1 MNPMKKTPSYAKS
14 GKLTP
19 KEARLLK
26 ALMGKLIGEEGMRV
40 MQASGMTGG
49 TPSFLQRI
57 VDEASQVASGV
68 GSALSGQ
75 GFDQG
80 YSVAEARDRAEDAT
94 GVAGKTDAFLTGA
107 GKFFSDVFDNDA
119 SNQRL
124 YTGETIDL
132 LGRAGDAYDRAR
144 MTDEERKQLR
154 IQEYIDQNRLT
165 GPASQRSATITGEQL
180 ERAGGTTEDLL
191 NLISE
196 GKMKG
201 NRPKTTFMEAR
212 REEDQRGLKPG
223 SLYPEA
229 RNDQRRALGLKPL

>member
-1 MNPMKKTPSYAKS
+1 MKKTPSYAKS

-49 TPSFLQRI
+49 SPSFLQRI

-68 GSALSGQ
+68 GSAISGE
-75 GFDQG
+75 GFGKG
-80 YSVAEARDRAEDAT
+80 YSEAEARDRAEDAT
-94 GVAGKTDAFLTGA
+94 GVAGKTDAALTAA
-107 GKFFSDVFDNDA
+107 GRLVSDIFDDEA
-119 SNQRL
+119 SNARL

-132 LGRAGDAYDRAR
+132 MGRAGDAYDRAR

-154 IQEYIDQNRLT
+154 IQEAMRTNRLT
-165 GPASQRSATITGEQL
+165 GPASQRSDTITQEQL
-180 ERAGGTTEDLL
+180 ERAGGTSTDLI
-191 NLISE
+191 NLLAE

-201 NRPKTTFMEAR
+201 TRPATTFSQAVEEER
-212 REEDQRGLKPG
+212 RRGLPGG

-229 RNDQRRALGLKPL
+229 QSDLRRSVGFGPR